1 MRKEE
6 GDRTT
11 GRESGWVNARK
22 YLAVQLQQNL
32 EVRACWRRLL
42 LGRRRLLIAKRGD
55 ISALNRLLL

>member
-32 EVRACWRRLL
+32 EVRACWRRLFFWA
-42 LGRRRLLIAKRGD
+42 GAGY
-55 ISALNRLLL
+55 

>member
-22 YLAVQLQQNL
+22 YLAVQNL
-32 EVRACWRRLL
+32 EVRACWRRLFFWA
-42 LGRRRLLIAKRGD
+42 GAGY
-55 ISALNRLLL
+55 